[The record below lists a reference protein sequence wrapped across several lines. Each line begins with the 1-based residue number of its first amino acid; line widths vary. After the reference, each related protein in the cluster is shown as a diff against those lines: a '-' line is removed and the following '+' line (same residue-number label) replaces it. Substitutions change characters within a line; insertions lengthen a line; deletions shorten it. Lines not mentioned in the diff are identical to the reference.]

1 MDEIMERIG
10 AAVWGWPTMALFVG
24 VGIFFTVR
32 LRGIQVRKLG
42 RALKLIGSREQ
53 GNGIS
58 PYAALCTSLAAT
70 IGTGNIVGVAT
81 AMAAGGPGA
90 LFWMLTAG
98 LLGMAT
104 QYAEGFLAVKYRGG
118 GEGGR
123 FGGPYSYI
131 EYGLGEKWKWL
142 AKTFAAI
149 GAAVGILGVG
159 TITQVHSITASVDSF
174 FSSATLFR
182 LGGHEYSAATVIS
195 GAIVTTAAAM
205 VLLGGVR
212 RISKVCETLVPL
224 MSIAYV
230 AAALLLL
237 FCCAERIPSAV
248 VLIVRSAF
256 SPRAV
261 LGGAAGIGL
270 KTVLRMGIGR
280 GVFTNEA
287 GIGSSA
293 IAAAASNVR
302 EPVKQGL
309 ISMTGTFIDTLII
322 CTMTGLCLTVTGAWS
337 MPLEGVEITD
347 YAWRSAL
354 PWAGSLSSFIL
365 MACLVFFGF
374 STIIGWNFY
383 AEGCLKYLVGERKG
397 ARTVYR
403 LAYLAAIA
411 FGPYLTVRSVWELAD
426 VLNAVMALPNLT
438 ALLLL
443 QETVVRETRRKLG
456 TV

>member
-1 MDEIMERIG
+1 MDEMMGRIG
-10 AAVWGWPTMALFVG
+10 AAVWGWPTLALFVG
-24 VGIFFTVR
+24 VGLFFTVR
-32 LRGIQVRKLG
+32 LRGIQLRRLG
-42 RALKLIGSREQ
+42 RALRLIGSRES

-90 LFWMLTAG
+90 LFWMLFAG
-98 LLGMAT
+98 LFGMAT
-104 QYAEGFLAVKYRGG
+104 QYAEGFLAVKYRNGKSG
-118 GEGGR
+118 
-123 FGGPYSYI
+123 FGGPYCYI
-131 EYGLGEKWKWL
+131 EYGLGKKWKWL

-159 TITQVHSITASVDSF
+159 TVTQVNSITVSVDSF
-174 FSSATLFR
+174 FTSATLFR
-182 LGGHEYSAATVIS
+182 LGGREYSAATVVS
-195 GAIVTTAAAM
+195 GAIVTVAAAL
-205 VLLGGVR
+205 VLLGGVK

-224 MSIAYV
+224 MSVAYV
-230 AAALLLL
+230 AASVLLLC
-237 FCCAERIPSAV
+237 CCAERIPAAV

-256 SPRAV
+256 RPRAV

-270 KTVLRMGIGR
+270 KSVLRMGIGR

-302 EPVKQGL
+302 DPVKQGL
-309 ISMTGTFIDTLII
+309 ISMTGTFIDTLVI

-347 YAWRSAL
+347 YAWKSAL

-365 MACLVFFGF
+365 MVCLVFFGF
-374 STIIGWNFY
+374 STVIGWNFY
-383 AEGCLKYLVGERKG
+383 AEGCLRYLAGERKRVRL
-397 ARTVYR
+397 AYR

-411 FGPYLTVRSVWELAD
+411 LGPYLTVRSVWELAD
-426 VLNAVMALPNLT
+426 ILNAIMALPNLT

-443 QETVVRETRRKLG
+443 QNTVVRETRKGLDK
-456 TV
+456 